1 MAELAIAA
9 LMTAVV
15 TYGVSAASK
24 LRSGRA
30 YRAFRAGFAAT
41 ALVSRP
47 LTGLAAVVL
56 VTTEAAV
63 TSLCAAA
70 LIMTFLS
77 RAPALALTGVALAGA
92 AALMAVL
99 TAGVAVAVRRG
110 VTAPC
115 ACFGSGSRAPL
126 GGVHLARNAYL
137 LAVLATGV
145 VSAGLQR
152 WQPGLAAAG
161 LAAAAGGVSAL
172 LLTRLDDV
180 AALFRATR

>member
-1 MAELAIAA
+1 MAELVIAA

-30 YRAFRAGFAAT
+30 YRAFRAGLAAT

-47 LTGLAAVVL
+47 LTGLAAALL
-56 VTTEAAV
+56 VTAETAV
-63 TSLCAAA
+63 TGLCAAA
-70 LIMTFLS
+70 LIMTSLS
-77 RAPALALTGVALAGA
+77 RASAPALTGVALAGA

-115 ACFGSGSRAPL
+115 ACFGSGGRAPL

-137 LAVLATGV
+137 LAVFVTGA
-145 VSAGLQR
+145 SAGLQR
-152 WQPGLAAAG
+152 WQPGLAAAV
-161 LAAAAGGVSAL
+161 LAASAGGVSAL

-180 AALFRATR
+180 AALFQAAR